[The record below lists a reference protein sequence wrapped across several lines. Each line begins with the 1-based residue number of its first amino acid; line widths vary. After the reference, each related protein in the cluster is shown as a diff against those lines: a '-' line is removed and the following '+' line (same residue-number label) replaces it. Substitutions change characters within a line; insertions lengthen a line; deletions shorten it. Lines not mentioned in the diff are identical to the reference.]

1 MNGVFELEYLKV
13 FSGACNGSAND
24 RDYEE
29 PVDGREE
36 VPSNGL
42 FGAEDAAADGSSRAG
57 FVGVEEPSL
66 ERYPRH
72 WLELLRR
79 REMEAAPL
87 HEARR

>member
-36 VPSNGL
+36 VPSEG
-42 FGAEDAAADGSSRAG
+42 
-57 FVGVEEPSL
+57 
-66 ERYPRH
+66 
-72 WLELLRR
+72 
-79 REMEAAPL
+79 
-87 HEARR
+87 